1 MNFGLTYLQGKIKS
15 ATNSWNS
22 ALQED
27 NGAILIRK
35 ANKINTV
42 LDMMSFWQ
50 SEWDLKFSD
59 SSSEQKSVIN
69 GKYKLFQFLFY
80 DFNSLA
86 LTQIKIFCLYWFI
99 FIMSIIHNAF
109 LSLLPIENNYS
120 ESKEEFCFQSWTAKT
135 FEVKQIESFMYDKYW
150 NNSDIE

>member
-80 DFNSLA
+80 DFNSIALA
-86 LTQIKIFCLYWFI
+86 
-99 FIMSIIHNAF
+99 
-109 LSLLPIENNYS
+109 
-120 ESKEEFCFQSWTAKT
+120 
-135 FEVKQIESFMYDKYW
+135 
-150 NNSDIE
+150 